1 MSAPWA
7 EASLP
12 QPARLAVGIVSA
24 GRVGTALGQA
34 LEAAGHIVGS
44 VVARSTASLERA
56 SHRLPES
63 RILPLP
69 EVVAGAELLI
79 IAVPDHGLPAVVN
92 EIADSGRL
100 RPGAMVLHTAGASGV
115 AVLEPLTRLGAVP
128 MAVHPAMTFVGT
140 AEDTRRLARTCFGIT
155 AADEIGYT
163 IAASLVLEVGG
174 EPVRI
179 AEADR
184 TLYHAAL
191 AHGANHLIALITD
204 AVTALTAAIDGADHN
219 LATATVDGDPVR
231 LAERILEPLVTASL
245 RNVLDLG
252 SAALTGPVARGDTA
266 AVAAHLEALAALPDS
281 GIAEAY
287 RGLARRAAAGTD
299 APAELLELLT
309 EAS

>member
-56 SHRLPES
+56 FHRLPES

-128 MAVHPAMTFVGT
+128 MAVHPAMTFVDT

-266 AVAAHLEALAALPDS
+266 AVAAHLGALAALPDP